1 MIRGPSVLLPGV
13 DFHASRKYH
22 PELPGPSTWGP
33 TAASLM
39 KNESEMESPKSA
51 DMDPDMVQLF
61 EKDHQTDFEKEILAV
76 IESKNPEVD
85 SIESRWHSLQ
95 RKVMIAAD
103 GWTREPKMLPYL
115 QQCAA
120 DLFARMYF
128 REFTTNL
135 ENEEYIEQGSKAIL
149 AQMRIELSGLKVWS
163 CVYKGMEWRVYDE
176 FGDPEEASPP
186 NEAEPVDIARL
197 SRTIKFL
204 NKPWNLSG
212 TAVTP
217 HGGSHPTSGGVH
229 NPPLPNI
236 NCRLPVLT
244 RPPIV
249 RENPR
254 PTDPLAPL
262 TPSRVGG
269 FTAAVEVPK
278 KTPIRLKIRIPQR
291 QPPPPTGPLAHPPRE
306 ERADDPTMPSL
317 PPSRGVVETPEI
329 PELTGE
335 VPRPSRGAPRTSFSG
350 GVPTQPTIIAT
361 PGTRGLEHLPFFLR
375 FLTLRCDRSDKLWR
389 TLCTDVYADYAFWAP
404 KANAPTMGK
413 IQIGTEL
420 GKYGIYS
427 KPFNRRRYYVGIKL
441 KYLVA

>member
-1 MIRGPSVLLPGV
+1 MYVSRLNPVETIAGRHVLLPGV
-13 DFHASRKYH
+13 DFIAPRKSY
-22 PELPGPSTWGP
+22 PAPSESTVQGH
-33 TAASLM
+33 TALALM
-39 KNESEMESPKSA
+39 KNGLEMESPKSA
-51 DMDPDMVQLF
+51 DLDLEMAQVFERDHQMSF
-61 EKDHQTDFEKEILAV
+61 EKDILSV
-76 IESKNPEVD
+76 IESKNPEAE
-85 SIESRWHSLQ
+85 SIQSRWHRLEDEVTMTAS
-95 RKVMIAAD
+95 RSWIHRP
-103 GWTREPKMLPYL
+103 TILPHL

-135 ENEEYIEQGSKAIL
+135 DNEEYIEQGSNAIL
-149 AQMRIELSGLKVWS
+149 AQMRLELRGLKLWS
-163 CVYKGMEWRVYDE
+163 CVYKGLEWRVYDK
-176 FGDPEEASPP
+176 FGDPEEDASTPT
-186 NEAEPVDIARL
+186 ATQPVNIARL
-197 SRTIKFL
+197 SRTIKSL
-204 NKPWNLSG
+204 NKPWNFSG

-217 HGGSHPTSGGVH
+217 HGGSHPTSSVVH

-236 NCRLPVLT
+236 RHSLPVLT

-249 RENPR
+249 RE
-254 PTDPLAPL
+254 DPPII
-262 TPSRVGG
+262 PQSPPPVGRVDV
-269 FTAAVEVPK
+269 AK

-291 QPPPPTGPLAHPPRE
+291 QAPPPVGRVEVPKKTLKIPIPQCQPQPPMGGFTG
-306 ERADDPTMPSL
+306 
-317 PPSRGVVETPEI
+317 GVVETPEI

-335 VPRPSRGAPRTSFSG
+335 VP
-350 GVPTQPTIIAT
+350 TQPTIIPR

-427 KPFNRRRYYVGIKL
+427 KTFNRRRYYVGIKL
-441 KYLVA
+441 KYIPV